1 MAKLF
6 FSYSHKDE
14 DLRNQL
20 EVHLAMLK
28 REGVIELWHDHR
40 VSAGDE
46 FDKVIAEEMEK
57 ADVMLLLISPDFLA
71 SSYCYDVELTR
82 AIQRHDQ
89 RLARVIPVILR
100 SCDWRNS
107 PFSKLKVAPKD
118 GKPVTKWPDRDDAFL
133 DVVDHIRGA
142 LETAEER
149 YLINAFE
156 VIARYLESSL
166 NDMEERHDFNVHFRR
181 SDDRTFDLAYY
192 DGSAMQAGCVVR
204 RDGSGKSGS
213 IAFVHDKFGSSDQPI
228 EITVSVGGVAPS
240 FYLKPIALTKPWGG
254 VTRDSQ
260 LTPDD
265 AARCLWALFGQR
277 PT

>member
-1 MAKLF
+1 M
-6 FSYSHKDE
+6 
-14 DLRNQL
+14 
-20 EVHLAMLK
+20 HLAPLK
-28 REGVIELWHDHR
+28 REGVIESWHDHR
-40 VSAGDE
+40 ISAGDE

-100 SCDWRNS
+100 PCDWRSS
-107 PFSKLKVAPKD
+107 PFAKLKVAPKD
-118 GKPVTKWPDRDDAFL
+118 GKPVTKWLDRDDAFL

-142 LETAEER
+142 LGTAEER

-166 NDMEERHDFNVHFRR
+166 NDMEERHSFNVLFRR
-181 SDDRTFDLAYY
+181 LDDRTFDLAYY
-192 DGSAMQAGCVVR
+192 DGSAMQSGCKVR
-204 RDGSGKSGS
+204 RNGSGKSGS
-213 IAFVHDKFGSSDQPI
+213 IAFVHDKFHDQPI
-228 EITVSVGGVAPS
+228 EMTVSVGGVAPS
-240 FYLKPIALTKPWGG
+240 FYLKPIALTKPWGQ

-265 AARCLWALFGQR
+265 AASFLWALFCQR